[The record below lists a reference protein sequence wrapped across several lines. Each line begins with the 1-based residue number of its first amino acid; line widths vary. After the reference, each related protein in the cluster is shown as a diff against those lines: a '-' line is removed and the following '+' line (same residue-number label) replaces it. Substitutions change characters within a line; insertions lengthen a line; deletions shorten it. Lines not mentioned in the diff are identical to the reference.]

1 MEREEFIICSA
12 VWYQDGLKHESQPLN
27 IDSGFVVTGRRH
39 GNCFATVKA
48 ISYLACDNEVF
59 LTALKRIENRMSQKE
74 HIGFLTNLDRFVSRK
89 EAWIIAK
96 ENNQIKFGLEAS
108 ENGDNSILIS
118 ENLW

>member
-1 MEREEFIICSA
+1 MQRDEFIICAA
-12 VWYQDGLKHESQPLN
+12 VWYQDGLKHESQPRN

-39 GNCFATVKA
+39 SNCFATAKA
-48 ISYLACDNEVF
+48 ISTTSGNPELVSVI
-59 LTALKRIENRMSQKE
+59 KRIEHRMTQKE
-74 HIGFLTNLDRFVSRK
+74 HIGFLTSLDRFVSRK